1 MDSDGDGQVDAID
14 PDDDNDGI
22 PDALDNDGGEDGVP
36 NNADGVMLDVMS
48 EVSSNT
54 EPNYPL

>member
-22 PDALDNDGGEDGVP
+22 PDAMDKDGGEDGVP
-36 NNADGVMLDVMS
+36 NNAGSVISEMS
-48 EVSSNT
+48 SDT
-54 EPNYPL
+54 EPKYFVLM